1 MYQEQYNRLELPCN
15 LQGNL
20 RYRIMKKKIRRIIGA
35 VLILTSIL
43 FFLIPALDTEAV
55 VLDPFQMDHDSLDK
69 YEGTA
74 ITVSVPD
81 DVKTIGAESFAGNQ
95 TLAQIDVGKNTRTI
109 EHGAFANCPYLYS
122 VTTHDN
128 LEEIQTAAFAG
139 DGRLTSIN
147 LGAAVSEL
155 GYGVFAGCNNLSSI
169 TISRN
174 NDNFTYLNGALYD
187 RDGEYLYA
195 YLGGY
200 TSTYYRMPNSV
211 EGMSKYCFWGN
222 NVLDSVSISPYI
234 ETIPAYAFSNCRNL
248 KKVNIPYSVTTI
260 DAKAFENC
268 VSLVDVSI
276 PASVSYIDPTAFDGC
291 VNLNIIAD
299 PGTAAY
305 EFFQNFDNSDV
316 ADAESGDVNVVIYP
330 DEEDQ
335 KTNDNND
342 GTDYDESYTGSL
354 VDASKDPSN
363 VDYMPSYNPLDV
375 VEENIVAK
383 SLIVGGNA
391 VLFYNPEVVVN
402 GNDSDNTTPTDPTT
416 TTHTDSDSDDTN
428 ETVIYDS
435 AKGGYLP
442 KYTRVDDRIAT
453 QAFYGNGKLNSYD
466 IPSDV
471 TYISD
476 FAFARSALKSIDI
489 PEGVTHI
496 GYGAFYHCDNLT
508 EVNIPKTVTDIEGYA
523 FANTP
528 YMAAAKANTQNN
540 FIIVGD
546 GILLSFTGNSDRVTI
561 PEGVKKV
568 APGAFLDNTTLKAV
582 SMPSTLTEIG
592 EDAFRGCRNLS
603 SVSLNEGLTTIGDRA
618 FMECPLTSLAIPTSV
633 KTIGLRAVDY
643 SFSGKNAE
651 TKVVVLS
658 GDSLPTVSYG
668 KTSQR
673 LENDEYRC
681 DSLYNVLFAVVDSA
695 DVNLDGSV
703 LKSPS
708 GFSGVVLTKNRDSA
722 GNETGSMSVVDSNI
736 FSDEVLSSLPDTVDI
751 DGSTYI
757 IKDMDKVTLSD
768 NKINDNPTKDLDVLF
783 NGKMNENYTAT
794 LSEEHNV
801 GTLCIDTNND
811 GVLESKYKELFGNNN
826 EVKISA
832 FDVKLTDS
840 SGVVNIDKL
849 GSSSINVS
857 MQIPEGV
864 KGDTYHA
871 VTIDSDGQLEELK
884 TIVNETYNTVDF
896 TMSHMGKVGIY
907 ATGADNSSVI
917 LKSGKTVRNYKLDD
931 SPNTGDMSLPIRAVI
946 SLGLFAAGLFL
957 VVYKKRII

>member
-55 VLDPFQMDHDSLDK
+55 VLDPFQMDHDSLVK

-95 TLAQIDVGKNTRTI
+95 TIAQVDVGKNTRII

-139 DGRLTSIN
+139 DEKLTSIN
-147 LGAAVSEL
+147 LGASVNKL
-155 GYGVFAGCNNLSSI
+155 GYGVFAGCHNLSSVS
-169 TISRN
+169 ISRN
-174 NDNFTYLNGALYD
+174 NDKFTYLNGALYD
-187 RDGEYLYA
+187 RDGKYLYA

-200 TSTYYRMPNSV
+200 SSTYYRMPSSV
-211 EGMSKYCFWGN
+211 ESMSKYCFWGN

-342 GTDYDESYTGSL
+342 VKDYDESYTGGL

-402 GNDSDNTTPTDPTT
+402 GNDSDNTTPTDTTT

-476 FAFARSALKSIDI
+476 FAFARSAIKSIDI

-546 GILLSFTGNSDRVTI
+546 GILLSFTGDSDRVTI

-603 SVSLNEGLTTIGDRA
+603 SVSLNEGLTAIGDRA

-768 NKINDNPTKDLDVLF
+768 NKINDNLTKDVDVLF

-794 LSEEHNV
+794 LSEEHSV

-832 FDVKLTDS
+832 FDIKLTDS

-849 GSSSINVS
+849 GSSSISVS

>member
-1 MYQEQYNRLELPCN
+1 M
-15 LQGNL
+15 
-20 RYRIMKKKIRRIIGA
+20 
-35 VLILTSIL
+35 
-43 FFLIPALDTEAV
+43 
-55 VLDPFQMDHDSLDK
+55 
-69 YEGTA
+69 
-74 ITVSVPD
+74 
-81 DVKTIGAESFAGNQ
+81 
-95 TLAQIDVGKNTRTI
+95 
-109 EHGAFANCPYLYS
+109 
-122 VTTHDN
+122 
-128 LEEIQTAAFAG
+128 
-139 DGRLTSIN
+139 
-147 LGAAVSEL
+147 
-155 GYGVFAGCNNLSSI
+155 
-169 TISRN
+169 
-174 NDNFTYLNGALYD
+174 
-187 RDGEYLYA
+187 
-195 YLGGY
+195 
-200 TSTYYRMPNSV
+200 
-211 EGMSKYCFWGN
+211 
-222 NVLDSVSISPYI
+222 
-234 ETIPAYAFSNCRNL
+234 
-248 KKVNIPYSVTTI
+248 
-260 DAKAFENC
+260 
-268 VSLVDVSI
+268 
-276 PASVSYIDPTAFDGC
+276 
-291 VNLNIIAD
+291 
-299 PGTAAY
+299 
-305 EFFQNFDNSDV
+305 
-316 ADAESGDVNVVIYP
+316 
-330 DEEDQ
+330 
-335 KTNDNND
+335 
-342 GTDYDESYTGSL
+342 
-354 VDASKDPSN
+354 
-363 VDYMPSYNPLDV
+363 
-375 VEENIVAK
+375 
-383 SLIVGGNA
+383 
-391 VLFYNPEVVVN
+391 LFYNPEVVVN
-402 GNDSDNTTPTDPTT
+402 GNDSDNTTPTDTTT

-453 QAFYGNGKLNSYD
+453 QAFYANGKLNSYD

-603 SVSLNEGLTTIGDRA
+603 SVSLNEGLTAIGDRA

-826 EVKISA
+826 VVKISA

>member
-1 MYQEQYNRLELPCN
+1 M
-15 LQGNL
+15 
-20 RYRIMKKKIRRIIGA
+20 
-35 VLILTSIL
+35 
-43 FFLIPALDTEAV
+43 
-55 VLDPFQMDHDSLDK
+55 
-69 YEGTA
+69 
-74 ITVSVPD
+74 
-81 DVKTIGAESFAGNQ
+81 
-95 TLAQIDVGKNTRTI
+95 
-109 EHGAFANCPYLYS
+109 
-122 VTTHDN
+122 
-128 LEEIQTAAFAG
+128 
-139 DGRLTSIN
+139 
-147 LGAAVSEL
+147 
-155 GYGVFAGCNNLSSI
+155 
-169 TISRN
+169 
-174 NDNFTYLNGALYD
+174 
-187 RDGEYLYA
+187 
-195 YLGGY
+195 
-200 TSTYYRMPNSV
+200 
-211 EGMSKYCFWGN
+211 
-222 NVLDSVSISPYI
+222 
-234 ETIPAYAFSNCRNL
+234 
-248 KKVNIPYSVTTI
+248 
-260 DAKAFENC
+260 
-268 VSLVDVSI
+268 
-276 PASVSYIDPTAFDGC
+276 
-291 VNLNIIAD
+291 
-299 PGTAAY
+299 
-305 EFFQNFDNSDV
+305 
-316 ADAESGDVNVVIYP
+316 VIYP
-330 DEEDQ
+330 DEEEQ

-342 GTDYDESYTGSL
+342 GKDYDESYTGSL

-402 GNDSDNTTPTDPTT
+402 GNDSDNTTPTDTTT

-453 QAFYGNGKLNSYD
+453 QAFYANGKLNSYD

-603 SVSLNEGLTTIGDRA
+603 SVSLNEGLTAIGDRA

-768 NKINDNPTKDLDVLF
+768 NKINDNPTKGLDVLF

-849 GSSSINVS
+849 GSSSISVS

>member
-1 MYQEQYNRLELPCN
+1 
-15 LQGNL
+15 
-20 RYRIMKKKIRRIIGA
+20 MKKKIRRIIGA

-174 NDNFTYLNGALYD
+174 NNNFTYLNGALYD

-211 EGMSKYCFWGN
+211 ESMSKYCFWGN

-335 KTNDNND
+335 KTDDNND
-342 GTDYDESYTGSL
+342 GKDYDESYTGSL

-402 GNDSDNTTPTDPTT
+402 GNDSDNTTPTDTTT

-453 QAFYGNGKLNSYD
+453 QAFYANGKLNSYD

-508 EVNIPKTVTDIEGYA
+508 EVNIPKTVTDIE
-523 FANTP
+523 
-528 YMAAAKANTQNN
+528 
-540 FIIVGD
+540 
-546 GILLSFTGNSDRVTI
+546 LSLI
-561 PEGVKKV
+561 H
-568 APGAFLDNTTLKAV
+568 
-582 SMPSTLTEIG
+582 I
-592 EDAFRGCRNLS
+592 
-603 SVSLNEGLTTIGDRA
+603 
-618 FMECPLTSLAIPTSV
+618 
-633 KTIGLRAVDY
+633 
-643 SFSGKNAE
+643 
-651 TKVVVLS
+651 
-658 GDSLPTVSYG
+658 
-668 KTSQR
+668 
-673 LENDEYRC
+673 
-681 DSLYNVLFAVVDSA
+681 
-695 DVNLDGSV
+695 
-703 LKSPS
+703 
-708 GFSGVVLTKNRDSA
+708 
-722 GNETGSMSVVDSNI
+722 
-736 FSDEVLSSLPDTVDI
+736 
-751 DGSTYI
+751 
-757 IKDMDKVTLSD
+757 
-768 NKINDNPTKDLDVLF
+768 
-783 NGKMNENYTAT
+783 
-794 LSEEHNV
+794 
-801 GTLCIDTNND
+801 
-811 GVLESKYKELFGNNN
+811 
-826 EVKISA
+826 
-832 FDVKLTDS
+832 
-840 SGVVNIDKL
+840 
-849 GSSSINVS
+849 
-857 MQIPEGV
+857 
-864 KGDTYHA
+864 
-871 VTIDSDGQLEELK
+871 
-884 TIVNETYNTVDF
+884 
-896 TMSHMGKVGIY
+896 
-907 ATGADNSSVI
+907 
-917 LKSGKTVRNYKLDD
+917 
-931 SPNTGDMSLPIRAVI
+931 
-946 SLGLFAAGLFL
+946 
-957 VVYKKRII
+957 

>member
-1 MYQEQYNRLELPCN
+1 
-15 LQGNL
+15 
-20 RYRIMKKKIRRIIGA
+20 
-35 VLILTSIL
+35 
-43 FFLIPALDTEAV
+43 
-55 VLDPFQMDHDSLDK
+55 
-69 YEGTA
+69 
-74 ITVSVPD
+74 
-81 DVKTIGAESFAGNQ
+81 
-95 TLAQIDVGKNTRTI
+95 
-109 EHGAFANCPYLYS
+109 
-122 VTTHDN
+122 
-128 LEEIQTAAFAG
+128 
-139 DGRLTSIN
+139 
-147 LGAAVSEL
+147 
-155 GYGVFAGCNNLSSI
+155 
-169 TISRN
+169 
-174 NDNFTYLNGALYD
+174 TYLNGALYD

-211 EGMSKYCFWGN
+211 ESMSKYCFWGN

-342 GTDYDESYTGSL
+342 GKDYDESYTGSL

-402 GNDSDNTTPTDPTT
+402 GNDSDNTTPTDTTT

-453 QAFYGNGKLNSYD
+453 QAFYANSKLDSYD

-592 EDAFRGCRNLS
+592 EDAFRGCSNLS
-603 SVSLNEGLTTIGDRA
+603 SVSLNEGLTAIGDRA
-618 FMECPLTSLAIPTSV
+618 FMECPLTSLVIPTSV

-768 NKINDNPTKDLDVLF
+768 NKINDNPTKDVDVLF

-794 LSEEHNV
+794 LSEEHSV

-832 FDVKLTDS
+832 FDIKLTDS

-946 SLGLFAAGLFL
+946 SLGLFAAGLFM

>member
-1 MYQEQYNRLELPCN
+1 M
-15 LQGNL
+15 
-20 RYRIMKKKIRRIIGA
+20 
-35 VLILTSIL
+35 
-43 FFLIPALDTEAV
+43 
-55 VLDPFQMDHDSLDK
+55 
-69 YEGTA
+69 
-74 ITVSVPD
+74 
-81 DVKTIGAESFAGNQ
+81 
-95 TLAQIDVGKNTRTI
+95 
-109 EHGAFANCPYLYS
+109 
-122 VTTHDN
+122 
-128 LEEIQTAAFAG
+128 
-139 DGRLTSIN
+139 
-147 LGAAVSEL
+147 
-155 GYGVFAGCNNLSSI
+155 
-169 TISRN
+169 
-174 NDNFTYLNGALYD
+174 
-187 RDGEYLYA
+187 
-195 YLGGY
+195 
-200 TSTYYRMPNSV
+200 
-211 EGMSKYCFWGN
+211 
-222 NVLDSVSISPYI
+222 
-234 ETIPAYAFSNCRNL
+234 
-248 KKVNIPYSVTTI
+248 
-260 DAKAFENC
+260 
-268 VSLVDVSI
+268 
-276 PASVSYIDPTAFDGC
+276 
-291 VNLNIIAD
+291 
-299 PGTAAY
+299 
-305 EFFQNFDNSDV
+305 
-316 ADAESGDVNVVIYP
+316 
-330 DEEDQ
+330 
-335 KTNDNND
+335 
-342 GTDYDESYTGSL
+342 
-354 VDASKDPSN
+354 
-363 VDYMPSYNPLDV
+363 
-375 VEENIVAK
+375 
-383 SLIVGGNA
+383 
-391 VLFYNPEVVVN
+391 
-402 GNDSDNTTPTDPTT
+402 
-416 TTHTDSDSDDTN
+416 
-428 ETVIYDS
+428 
-435 AKGGYLP
+435 
-442 KYTRVDDRIAT
+442 
-453 QAFYGNGKLNSYD
+453 
-466 IPSDV
+466 
-471 TYISD
+471 
-476 FAFARSALKSIDI
+476 
-489 PEGVTHI
+489 
-496 GYGAFYHCDNLT
+496 
-508 EVNIPKTVTDIEGYA
+508 
-523 FANTP
+523 
-528 YMAAAKANTQNN
+528 
-540 FIIVGD
+540 
-546 GILLSFTGNSDRVTI
+546 
-561 PEGVKKV
+561 
-568 APGAFLDNTTLKAV
+568 
-582 SMPSTLTEIG
+582 
-592 EDAFRGCRNLS
+592 S
-603 SVSLNEGLTTIGDRA
+603 SVSLNEGLTAIGDRA

-658 GDSLPTVSYG
+658 GDNLPTVSYG

-768 NKINDNPTKDLDVLF
+768 NKINDNPTKDVDVLF

-871 VTIDSDGQLEELK
+871 VIIDSDGQLEELK
-884 TIVNETYNTVDF
+884 TIVNETYNTLDF

>member
-1 MYQEQYNRLELPCN
+1 M
-15 LQGNL
+15 
-20 RYRIMKKKIRRIIGA
+20 
-35 VLILTSIL
+35 
-43 FFLIPALDTEAV
+43 
-55 VLDPFQMDHDSLDK
+55 
-69 YEGTA
+69 
-74 ITVSVPD
+74 
-81 DVKTIGAESFAGNQ
+81 
-95 TLAQIDVGKNTRTI
+95 
-109 EHGAFANCPYLYS
+109 
-122 VTTHDN
+122 
-128 LEEIQTAAFAG
+128 
-139 DGRLTSIN
+139 
-147 LGAAVSEL
+147 
-155 GYGVFAGCNNLSSI
+155 
-169 TISRN
+169 
-174 NDNFTYLNGALYD
+174 
-187 RDGEYLYA
+187 
-195 YLGGY
+195 
-200 TSTYYRMPNSV
+200 
-211 EGMSKYCFWGN
+211 
-222 NVLDSVSISPYI
+222 
-234 ETIPAYAFSNCRNL
+234 
-248 KKVNIPYSVTTI
+248 
-260 DAKAFENC
+260 
-268 VSLVDVSI
+268 
-276 PASVSYIDPTAFDGC
+276 
-291 VNLNIIAD
+291 NLNIIAD

-335 KTNDNND
+335 KTDDNND
-342 GTDYDESYTGSL
+342 GKDYDESYTGSL

-402 GNDSDNTTPTDPTT
+402 GNYSDNTTPTDTTT

-453 QAFYGNGKLNSYD
+453 QAFYANGKLNSYD

-603 SVSLNEGLTTIGDRA
+603 SVSLNEGLTAIGDRA

-768 NKINDNPTKDLDVLF
+768 NKINDNPTKDVDVLF

-826 EVKISA
+826 VVKISA